1 MSVTTFLCCRNS
13 DTSYDDRGSRG
24 RDRRRGVGRGMGR
37 GVNRRYGNDR
47 HAAAIAGE
55 PGSSSVVQFGWSSVI
70 IVVRNCDNTLT
81 NEC

>member
-1 MSVTTFLCCRNS
+1 MLFLCCRNS

-55 PGSSSVVQFGWSSVI
+55 PSPLSTI
-70 IVVRNCDNTLT
+70 IVRNCDHNLP
-81 NEC
+81 NYFLLIN